1 MWCYKDEEEKRTDD
15 SLANFSVQT
24 QKSTEVITDLV
35 VEKGTPKP
43 KRASFCSI
51 MKDVFISTVVFVLV
65 TLIAQ
70 DLDPN
75 RNPGRSIFVWPLS
88 GVSKESSNTVTPAAA
103 TTSGDGGTGIRRY
116 KTGHRPFFNEENSY
130 VDDYYE
136 GHIYSA
142 FQVRQCYVQISWPI
156 SSPKG
161 ICQVYAYYE

>member
-1 MWCYKDEEEKRTDD
+1 MWCNKDEEEERTHG
-15 SLANFSVQT
+15 SANFSLQA
-24 QKSTEVITDLV
+24 QKPTAVISDLV
-35 VEKGTPKP
+35 VEKGAPKP
-43 KRASFCSI
+43 TRAPFCSI

-75 RNPGRSIFVWPLS
+75 RKPGRSIFVWPLS

-103 TTSGDGGTGIRRY
+103 TTSGDGGAGIRRY

-142 FQVRQCYVQISWPI
+142 FQVRQCYEQIS
-156 SSPKG
+156 
-161 ICQVYAYYE
+161 